1 MKKEQRIP
9 TRNPLKGKEKGRE
22 GINKLLRRG
31 RERERVVTIASPA
44 INKIESQTSG
54 RVFKY
59 FVHDPQRG
67 EDPPSTT
74 RYRGNIDDNKR

>member
-1 MKKEQRIP
+1 MKKEQRNP

-22 GINKLLRRG
+22 GIKEG
-31 RERERVVTIASPA
+31 ERERVVTIASPA